1 MATAQDTLGP
11 MMNAVNWFLVAL
23 AGTFLGLRVYC
34 KFSRHRGLWW
44 DDHILIFAW
53 ACLVVAVG
61 FITSS
66 IALGFTSP
74 TGPKTP
80 EAALRLQIHGGVQN
94 VFFGL
99 ATVMSKT
106 SFGVTLLRVTEG
118 RMKMLVLFLTV
129 TMNLAVFLYIIF
141 TFFKCEP
148 KIYSW
153 IKGPGCWSTAKYIHY
168 GIFAGAYSA
177 FVDFSF
183 AIIPWFLIMNL
194 QMRTREKFGVAIVM
208 SCGVIAGITAIMRC
222 IYLPLLTV
230 GTFSTQGT
238 TLVIW
243 YVAESSVTI
252 IAASIPVLRA
262 LIKEISSS
270 VDRYNRSTG
279 NKSGVKSQTKSGT
292 KGTPKGLHASNV
304 ITTVTGSRRD
314 PQDPRGDVD
323 SDKSI
328 LDAAREPGKSSRG
341 GIVQTQEVRLSYHD
355 RSDNDSDQ
363 GYEMESMRRTS
374 T

>member
-1 MATAQDTLGP
+1 MAAVQDTLGP
-11 MMNAVNWFLVAL
+11 MMNAVNWLLTTL

-44 DDHILIFAW
+44 DDHILIFSW

-61 FITSS
+61 FVTSS

-74 TGPKTP
+74 AGPQTP
-80 EAALRLQIHGGVQN
+80 EAALQLQIHGGVQN

-118 RMKMLVLFLTV
+118 RMKVLVMFLIA

-141 TFFKCEP
+141 TFLKCQPEV
-148 KIYSW
+148 YSW
-153 IKGPGCWSTAKYIHY
+153 VKGPGCWSTEIYINY
-168 GIFAGAYSA
+168 AIFAGAYSA

-183 AIIPWFLIMNL
+183 AIIPWFLITHL
-194 QMRTREKFGVAIVM
+194 QMGTGERLGVGIAL
-208 SCGVIAGITAIMRC
+208 SCGVIAGIMAIMRC

-230 GTFSTQGT
+230 GSFSTQGT

-243 YVAESSVTI
+243 YVAESAVMI

-270 VDRYNRSTG
+270 VNQSDHNTSD
-279 NKSGVKSQTKSGT
+279 KSSIKSQPKSGT
-292 KGTPKGLHASNV
+292 KGTLKGLYASNIV
-304 ITTVTGSRRD
+304 TTAVYRRD
-314 PQDPRGDVD
+314 PHDLHGDAGCE
-323 SDKSI
+323 KGI
-328 LDAAREPGKSSRG
+328 LDATHEPGNKELGR
-341 GIVQTQEVRLSYHD
+341 IVQTQEVRLSYHD
-355 RSDNDSDQ
+355 
-363 GYEMESMRRTS
+363 
-374 T
+374 

>member
-1 MATAQDTLGP
+1 MAAEDEHLGQR
-11 MMNAVNWFLVAL
+11 MNAVNWTLTAL
-23 AGTFLGLRVYC
+23 AATFLSLRVYC

-53 ACLVVAVG
+53 MCLVIAVG

-66 IALGFTSP
+66 ISLGFTSP
-74 TGPKTP
+74 TGPKSP
-80 EAALRLQIHGGVQN
+80 EDATRLQIHGGVQN

-99 ATVMSKT
+99 ATAMSKT

-118 RMKMLVLFLTV
+118 RIRMLVMFLTV
-129 TMNLAVFLYIIF
+129 TLNVAIFLYIIF
-141 TFFKCEP
+141 TFFKCQPE
-148 KIYSW
+148 IYSW
-153 IKGPGCWSTAKYIHY
+153 IKGPGCWSTEKYIHY

-183 AIIPWFLIMNL
+183 ATIPWFLIMNL
-194 QMRTREKFGVAIVM
+194 QMRTRERFGVAIAM
-208 SCGVIAGITAIMRC
+208 SCGAIAGVTAIMRC
-222 IYLPLLTV
+222 VYLPLLAK

-270 VDRYNRSTG
+270 IDRYGRSTA
-279 NKSGVKSQTKSGT
+279 NKSGMKSQTRS
-292 KGTPKGLHASNV
+292 TPRVLHPSNIV
-304 ITTVTGSRRD
+304 TTVVSSRRD
-314 PQDPRGDVD
+314 PNEAGDAS

-328 LDAAREPGKSSRG
+328 LDAAHAPGKTSLGR
-341 GIVQTQEVRLSYHD
+341 IVQTQEVRLSYHD
-355 RSDNDSDQ
+355 RSDMDSEA
-363 GYEMESMRRTS
+363 GYEMEYMGRKSS
-374 T
+374 

>member
-1 MATAQDTLGP
+1 MSEYDGLGP
-11 MMNAVNWFLVAL
+11 MMNAVNWTLVAL
-23 AGTFLGLRVYC
+23 ATTFLGLRIYC

-44 DDHILIFAW
+44 DDHVLIFGW
-53 ACLVVAVG
+53 ICLVIAVG

-66 IALGFTSP
+66 ISLGFTSP
-74 TGPKTP
+74 KGPQTP
-80 EAALRLQIHGGVQN
+80 EAATRLSIHGGVQN
-94 VFFGL
+94 VFFAL
-99 ATVMSKT
+99 AMGMSKT
-106 SFGVTLLRVTEG
+106 SFGITLLRVTDG
-118 RMKMLVLFLTV
+118 RLKKIVLFLTI
-129 TMNLAVFLYIIF
+129 TLNIASFLYIIF

-183 AIIPWFLIMNL
+183 ALIPWFLILNL
-194 QMRTREKFGVAIVM
+194 QMRRREKLGVAIAM
-208 SCGVIAGITAIMRC
+208 SCGIIAGITAVMRC
-222 IYLPLLTV
+222 VYLPLLTV
-230 GTFSTQGT
+230 GTFSTSGT

-243 YVAESSVTI
+243 YVAESSATI

-270 VDRYNRSTG
+270 IDRYGRSTG
-279 NKSGVKSQTKSGT
+279 KSGAKSQTA
-292 KGTPKGLHASNV
+292 KGTPRGLHASHVVTV
-304 ITTVTGSRRD
+304 ISRRD
-314 PQDPRGDVD
+314 PHDPHGDAS

-328 LDAAREPGKSSRG
+328 LDAGRAPGKIEPGR
-341 GIVQTQEVRLSYHD
+341 IMQTQEVRLSYHD

-363 GYEMESMRRTS
+363 GYEMDYMRKDS
-374 T
+374 A